1 MSEAAATIEA
11 PPAGAPSTP
20 QPFNDA
26 FSDLEG
32 FTSAPGD
39 EGPPK
44 TGKAKASDMPPTDK
58 GEVETPPD
66 VDPKPDDKPH
76 DKTPQ
81 DKAPEKPPQD
91 KTPEKHKSRIVEL
104 SKAYEGLK
112 AKHRQLEQ
120 DLLAKNAEIE
130 AIKSKPAEDPEKK
143 SLQER
148 LAEREKRLADMESE
162 MRFRHYEG
170 SQEYK
175 EKYEQPF
182 IDAFQTGR
190 QKTASLKIVEQKNEE
205 TGEVLSPS
213 RQATAADFDRIAMI
227 ADDDAATELA
237 HQMFGNKAPLI
248 LYHRERVQE
257 LNNAKFKAVEDY
269 RKQGSEREKQF
280 AEQSK
285 AQREK
290 MVGMFNQITNQAI
303 EKFPELFKP
312 VEGDDK
318 GNELLKK
325 GFDLVDS
332 IFKNENVN
340 QIPPDKLVAIHA
352 AVRNRAAGFGRLL
365 HQKRGLEAKVAEL
378 EKELADFRGSEP
390 GAGAGDG
397 KTKAKV
403 EDGSDWESQMDK
415 LARQPS

>member
-1 MSEAAATIEA
+1 MDA
-11 PPAGAPSTP
+11 PPAGAPTTP

-44 TGKAKASDMPPTDK
+44 TGKSKTPDMPPTDK
-58 GEVETPPD
+58 GEVEVPD
-66 VDPKPDDKPH
+66 VEPKPEDKAH

-91 KTPEKHKSRIVEL
+91 KTPEKPKSRIVEL

-130 AIKSKPAEDPEKK
+130 AIKSKPVEDPEKK

-148 LAEREKRLADMESE
+148 LTEREERLSDLENEIRFSRYES
-162 MRFRHYEG
+162 

-182 IDAFQTGR
+182 VDAFQTGR

-205 TGEVLSPS
+205 TGEILSPA

-257 LNNAKFKAVEDY
+257 LNNAKSKAIEDY
-269 RKQGSEREKQF
+269 RKHGSEREKQF

-312 VEGDDK
+312 MEGDDK

-325 GFDLVDS
+325 GFDLVDA
-332 IFKNENVN
+332 IFKGDPN
-340 QIPPDKLVAIHA
+340 QIPPDKLVAMHA
-352 AVRNRAAGFGRLL
+352 AIRNRAAGFGRLL

-378 EKELADFRGSEP
+378 EKELEEYRGSEP
-390 GAGAGDG
+390 GAGDGDG
-397 KTKAKV
+397 KTKAKT
-403 EDGSDWESQMDK
+403 EDGSDWEAQLDK
-415 LARQPS
+415 LGRQPS